1 MRAGVRNVDYHG
13 PRRGEKYRGGYG
25 YGAYDAD
32 YGAGGRYG
40 GRYQDEYD
48 EEDFY

>member
-1 MRAGVRNVDYHG
+1 MKFGLRTVDYHG

-32 YGAGGRYG
+32 PGGRYG